1 MAAPDPE
8 SLGLLG
14 KVIAAGAAVVVPI
27 WWARTWFERR
37 MARKADKDAV
47 EKIEGGIK
55 DELTIHRGYFKDVF
69 NQIRESDNKSE
80 ERHRELLMHLVKKG
94 D

>member
-27 WWARTWFERR
+27 WGARTWFERR
-37 MARKADKDAV
+37 MARKADKEAV